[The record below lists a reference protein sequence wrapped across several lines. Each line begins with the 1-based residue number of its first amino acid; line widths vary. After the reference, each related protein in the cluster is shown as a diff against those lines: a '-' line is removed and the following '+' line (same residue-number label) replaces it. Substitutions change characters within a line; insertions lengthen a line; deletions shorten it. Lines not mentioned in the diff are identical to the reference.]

1 MFING
6 VERAPLVID
15 YDRWR
20 RVVIQSATGISF
32 WRMDDTPYSLV
43 AQYDLQKK
51 VVTVRP
57 GTGEVGTL
65 SLEQTD
71 PDHLTL
77 DGELDGKKIRMET
90 TLFPREKFLLVSRG
104 FNWVQELPFNR

>member
-1 MFING
+1 M
-6 VERAPLVID
+6 
-15 YDRWR
+15 
-20 RVVIQSATGISF
+20 
-32 WRMDDTPYSLV
+32 
-43 AQYDLQKK
+43 
-51 VVTVRP
+51 
-57 GTGEVGTL
+57 GTL